1 MLMTN
6 NILSFY
12 INNLTLLGKIKEKHM
27 KKIFKKYKLCYKI
40 FVIYI

>member
-1 MLMTN
+1 MTN

-12 INNLTLLGKIKEKHM
+12 INLTLLDKIKEKHM